1 MSWIQITEADVLTV
15 LNARE
20 IEKYRTVATAA
31 GQADPVLETIKQVV
45 DEVRGY
51 VAACDHNELAAG
63 DTIPSNLLQA
73 ALHLITVRIPA
84 RVDQKVSET
93 RMDLYNAAL
102 VLLRQVAACKFRV
115 EQPEGATDDTF
126 ATGAAVTVVKKTTPL
141 ATRDSLNGL

>member
-73 ALHLITVRIPA
+73 ALHA
-84 RVDQKVSET
+84 RCGRRRRRS
-93 RMDLYNAAL
+93 RAL
-102 VLLRQVAACKFRV
+102 R
-115 EQPEGATDDTF
+115 P
-126 ATGAAVTVVKKTTPL
+126 PL
-141 ATRDSLNGL
+141 A